1 MINTTLFEVNF
12 YIYAVTLGVAIYALV
27 TRKIPAEKLT
37 FWLFL
42 LAFVFHT
49 LALLVRWGEA
59 GNVEVTAFEE
69 AENRVL
75 AGWEWFHVWISH
87 PPWSNLYESL
97 VCFGWGVSLVSLYG
111 IRKFKI
117 PVLPVF
123 AISLSLITMGA
134 ASLLINQDISPLVP
148 ALQSKWIHL
157 HVTMATICYPAFGLA
172 AILGLFYLLKED
184 VRNEAFGL
192 FVATSNILILL
203 AVGGKNLLT
212 EGQYGLHLLARHAGK
227 LYNLTYAAN
236 DTQGNE
242 LVKSAAVFFPVPG
255 AGLLMLVG
263 LVLSVLALVIYSF
276 ALYGKENRFGTFS
289 WLPMGG
295 AFLAIVAIIVALLVA
310 SSGST
315 ASSITD
321 NTVRALIENAHLA
334 SDGSTLVST
343 YQLHGSAPY
352 VVSISGNPFEFLLL
366 VTALLGVVLYLA
378 IEWKRD
384 WLVAQLPDTDR
395 LDELSYKTIMFA
407 FPFLTMLIVTG
418 AIWAYYAWGRYW
430 GWDPKETWSLI
441 TWIVYSIYLHVR
453 ITHGW
458 EGKLPAALAVLGF
471 VVVIFTYLGVNI
483 LISGLHSYASM

>member
-12 YIYAVTLGVAIYALV
+12 YIYALTLGVAIYALV
-27 TRKIPAEKLT
+27 TRRPRAEQAT

-59 GNVEVTAFEE
+59 GNVEVSAFEE
-69 AENRVL
+69 AESRVL

-97 VCFGWGVSLVSLYG
+97 VCFGWGVSLVSLVG

-172 AILGLFYLLKED
+172 AILGLFYLLKEN
-184 VRNEAFGL
+184 VPNAAFGL
-192 FVATSNILILL
+192 FVAVSNFLILL
-203 AVGGKNLLT
+203 AVGGKTLLF

-227 LYNLTYAAN
+227 LYALTYAAQ
-236 DTQGNE
+236 DAQGAE
-242 LVKSAAVFFPVPG
+242 LVKSAPVFFPVSG
-255 AGLLMLVG
+255 AGALVFAG
-263 LVLSVLALVIYSF
+263 LVLSALASVAYTVSLVRGGRFPRVLSLV
-276 ALYGKENRFGTFS
+276 
-289 WLPMGG
+289 PMG
-295 AFLAIVAIIVALLVA
+295 LAVASIVGVVALLLGA
-310 SSGST
+310 THGP
-315 ASSITD
+315 ALTD
-321 NTVRALIENAHLA
+321 EAIRTLIQNAHLSA
-334 SDGSTLVST
+334 TGSTLVST
-343 YQLHGSAPY
+343 YQLHGGAPY
-352 VVSISGNPFEFLLL
+352 VISISGNPFEFLLL
-366 VTALLGVVLYLA
+366 VTSLLGGALYFA

-384 WLVAQLPDTDR
+384 WLVAQLPEADR
-395 LDELSYKTIMFA
+395 LDEMSYKTIMFA

-458 EGKLPAALAVLGF
+458 EGRLPALLAVVGF

-483 LISGLHSYASM
+483 LISGLHSYATM